1 MQTASKTP
9 SFRSAL
15 FLAALLPLFG
25 CDSEL
30 VKGFKDHKSAMCECS
45 DADCAKTEHAKF
57 LASWEAMGKAEI
69 DWQSDA
75 GKKDKKAIEETVK
88 GYRECLNKQVTA
100 ADATA
105 VCQEDDDAKKSS
117 EACTTCC
124 NREGRFFKT
133 WVDPLAAGIAGAF
146 GAGDVKGCTCS

>member
-1 MQTASKTP
+1 MHASKTS

-15 FLAALLPLFG
+15 LLTALVPLFG

-30 VKGFKDHKSAMCECS
+30 VKGFKAHESTMCECA
-45 DADCAKTEHAKF
+45 DAECAKAEHTKF

-75 GKKDKKAIEETVK
+75 GKKDKKAIEKAVK
-88 GYRECLNKQVTA
+88 GYRECLGKHVSA

-105 VCQEDDDAKKSS
+105 VCQEDADAKKSS

-133 WVDPLAAGIAGAF
+133 WVDPMAAGIAGAL